1 LIFLPNQN
9 GPDAQAQER
18 TPSSGESGMSESV
31 RFEDKVVIV
40 TGAGGGLGRAHAL
53 LFARHGARVVVNDL
67 GGSAHGEGANASAAD
82 RVVAEIRESGGQAVA
97 NHDSVTDGD
106 KIVQNALDAFGRID
120 VVVNNAGI
128 LRDKS
133 FAKMEDADWDLV
145 YRVHV
150 EGAYKVTRAGWPHLR
165 EQNYGRVIFTSST
178 SGIYGNFGQSNYG
191 MAKLGLYGLT
201 RTLALEGRK
210 NNILVNAI
218 APTGGTRMTEG
229 LIPASVFELLKPELV
244 SPLVVYL
251 GSEQCQDSA
260 GLYEVGGGWVGKVR
274 WERSLGAGFDP
285 RAGFTPEDVAAQWSA
300 IGDFTD
306 AAHPAD
312 NVEALKEMMA
322 NLQRF
327 GS

>member
-1 LIFLPNQN
+1 
-9 GPDAQAQER
+9 
-18 TPSSGESGMSESV
+18 MSNAI

-67 GGSAHGEGANASAAD
+67 GGSAHGEGASQSAAD
-82 RVVAEIRESGGQAVA
+82 RVVAEILEAGGQAVA
-97 NHDSVTDGD
+97 NHDSVTDGAR
-106 KIVQNALDAFGRID
+106 IVEHALDAFGRVD

-133 FAKMEDADWDLV
+133 FVKMEDADWDLV

-150 EGAYKVTRAGWPHLR
+150 EGAYKVTHAAWPHLR

-178 SGIYGNFGQSNYG
+178 SGIYGNFGQANYAT
-191 MAKLGLYGLT
+191 AKLGLYGLT

-210 NNILVNAI
+210 SNILVNAI
-218 APTGGTRMTEG
+218 APTGATRMTEG
-229 LIPASVFELLKPELV
+229 LLPPEVFELLKPELV

-251 GSEQCQDSA
+251 GSEQCRDSA
-260 GLYEVGGGWVGKVR
+260 GLFEVGGGWIGKVR

-285 RAGFTPEDVAAQWSA
+285 RTGFSPEDVAQHWQA
-300 IGDFTD
+300 INDFSD
-306 AAHPAD
+306 AAHPQD
-312 NVEALKEMMA
+312 NLEALKEMMA
-322 NLQRF
+322 NLEKF
-327 GS
+327 AL

>member
-1 LIFLPNQN
+1 
-9 GPDAQAQER
+9 
-18 TPSSGESGMSESV
+18 MSEPV

-53 LFARHGARVVVNDL
+53 LFASHGARVVVNDL

-82 RVVAEIRESGGQAVA
+82 RVVAEIIAAGGTAVA

-120 VVVNNAGI
+120 VLVNNAGI
-128 LRDKS
+128 LRDKT

-150 EGAYKVTRAGWPHLR
+150 EGSYKVTHAAWPHLR

-229 LIPASVFELLKPELV
+229 LIPAQVFELLKPELI

-251 GSEQCQDSA
+251 GSEQCQDSG
-260 GLYEVGGGWVGKVR
+260 GLFEVGGGWIGKVR

-285 RAGFTPEDVAAQWSA
+285 LVGFSPDDVAAQWQT
-300 IGDFTD
+300 INDFTE
-306 AAHPAD
+306 AAHPRD
-312 NVEALKEMMA
+312 NVEALKEMMV
-322 NLQRF
+322 NLQKYTK
-327 GS
+327 

>member
-1 LIFLPNQN
+1 MS
-9 GPDAQAQER
+9 DAI
-18 TPSSGESGMSESV
+18 
-31 RFEDKVVIV
+31 RFQDQVVIV

-53 LFARHGARVVVNDL
+53 LFAKHGAKVVVNDL
-67 GGSAHGEGANASAAD
+67 GGSTHGEGANASAAD
-82 RVVAEIRESGGQAVA
+82 KVVAEIRAAGGEAVA

-106 KIVQNALDAFGRID
+106 KIVQCALDSFGRID

-133 FAKMEDADWDLV
+133 FHKMEDADWDLV
-145 YRVHV
+145 YKVHV
-150 EGAYKVTRAGWPHLR
+150 EGAYKVTRAAWEHLR
-165 EQNYGRVIFTSST
+165 EQQYGRVIFTAST

-201 RTLALEGRK
+201 RTLAIEGRK
-210 NNILVNAI
+210 NNVLVNAI

-229 LIPASVFELLKPELV
+229 LIPPQVFEQLKPELV

-251 GSEQCQDSA
+251 GSDQCQDTG

-285 RAGFTPEDVAAQWSA
+285 KTGFSPEDVADSWKQ
-300 IGDFTD
+300 IGDFEG
-306 AAHPAD
+306 AVHPDD
-312 NVEALKEMMA
+312 NVTALREMMA
-322 NLQRF
+322 NLQKHA
-327 GS
+327 G

>member
-1 LIFLPNQN
+1 MT
-9 GPDAQAQER
+9 DAI
-18 TPSSGESGMSESV
+18 

-40 TGAGGGLGRAHAL
+40 TGAGGGLGGAHAL
-53 LFARHGARVVVNDL
+53 LFARHGAKVVVNDL
-67 GGSAHGEGANASAAD
+67 GGSTQGDGANSSAAD
-82 RVVAEIRESGGQAVA
+82 RVVEEIRQAGGTAVA

-106 KIVQNALDAFGRID
+106 CIVQQALDSFGRID

-128 LRDKS
+128 LRDKT
-133 FAKMEDADWDLV
+133 FHKMEDADWDLV

-150 EGAYKVTRAGWPHLR
+150 EGAYKVTRAAWPHMR
-165 EQNYGRVIFTSST
+165 EQNYGRVIFTAST

-210 NNILVNAI
+210 NNVLVNAI

-229 LIPASVFELLKPELV
+229 LIPPQVFEQLKPELV

-251 GSEQCQDSA
+251 ASEQCQETS
-260 GLYEVGGGWVGKVR
+260 GLFEVGGGWMGKVR
-274 WERSLGAGFDP
+274 WERSLGVGFDP
-285 RAGFTPEDVAAQWSA
+285 QSGFDAEDVAAQWQQ
-300 IGDFTD
+300 ICNFEN

-312 NVEALKEMMA
+312 NMEALKEMMA
-322 NLQRF
+322 NLQKYA
-327 GS
+327 G

>member
-1 LIFLPNQN
+1 
-9 GPDAQAQER
+9 
-18 TPSSGESGMSESV
+18 MSESV
-31 RFEDKVVIV
+31 RFDDNVVIV

-82 RVVAEIRESGGQAVA
+82 RVVAEIRALGGQAVA

-106 KIVQNALDAFGRID
+106 KIVQHALDVFGRVD

-133 FAKMEDADWDLV
+133 FAKMEDPDWDLV

-150 EGAYKVTRAGWPHLR
+150 EGAYKVTRAAWPHLR

-251 GSEQCQDSA
+251 ASEQCQDSA

-285 RAGFTPEDVAAQWSA
+285 REGFSPEDVAAQWGVIS
-300 IGDFTD
+300 DFNG

-322 NLQRF
+322 NLQKF
-327 GS
+327 AV

>member
-1 LIFLPNQN
+1 MLVLT
-9 GPDAQAQER
+9 PDGLR
-18 TPSSGESGMSESV
+18 TQDRAGIIIRGSDMSESMD
-31 RFEDKVVIV
+31 FEGKVVIV

-53 LFARHGARVVVNDL
+53 LFARHGARVIVNDL

-82 RVVAEIRESGGQAVA
+82 RVVAEIRDAGGEAVA

-106 KIVQNALDAFGRID
+106 KIVQNALDTYGRVD

-133 FAKMEDADWDLV
+133 FAKMEDTDWDLV

-150 EGAYKVTRAGWPHLR
+150 EGAYKVTRAAWPHLR
-165 EQNYGRVIFTSST
+165 EQNYGRIIFTSST
-178 SGIYGNFGQSNYG
+178 SGIYGNFGQANYG

-201 RTLALEGRK
+201 RTLAIEGRK

-244 SPLVVYL
+244 SPLVVFL
-251 GSEQCQDSA
+251 GSEQCPDSG
-260 GLYEVGGGWVGKVR
+260 GLYEVGGGWMGKVR

-285 RAGFTPEDVAAQWSA
+285 HAGFSPQDVAAQWAS
-300 IGDFTD
+300 ISDFSN

-312 NVEALKEMMA
+312 SAEALKEMMA

-327 GS
+327 G

>member
-1 LIFLPNQN
+1 MTQPI
-9 GPDAQAQER
+9 
-18 TPSSGESGMSESV
+18 

-67 GGSAHGEGANASAAD
+67 GGTAQGDGASSSAAD
-82 RVVAEIRESGGQAVA
+82 QVVEEIRQAGGTAVA
-97 NHDSVTDGD
+97 NHDSVTDGER
-106 KIVQNALDAFGRID
+106 IVEQALDSFGRVD

-128 LRDKS
+128 LRDRT
-133 FAKMEDADWDLV
+133 FHKMEDADWDLV

-150 EGAYKVTRAGWPHLR
+150 EGAYKVTRAAWPLMR
-165 EQNYGRVIFTSST
+165 EQGHGRVIFTAST
-178 SGIYGNFGQSNYG
+178 SGIYGNFGQANYG

-210 NNILVNAI
+210 SNILVNAI

-229 LIPASVFELLKPELV
+229 LIPPQVFEQLKPELV

-251 GSEQCQDSA
+251 ASEQCQDSG
-260 GLYEVGGGWVGKVR
+260 GLFEVGGGWMGKVR
-274 WERSLGAGFDP
+274 WERSLGVGFDP
-285 RAGFTPEDVAAQWSA
+285 RTGFAAEDVATNWAR
-300 IGDFTD
+300 ICDFQD

-312 NVEALKEMMA
+312 NLEALREMMA
-322 NLQRF
+322 NLQKYA
-327 GS
+327 G

>member
-1 LIFLPNQN
+1 MT
-9 GPDAQAQER
+9 DAI
-18 TPSSGESGMSESV
+18 

-40 TGAGGGLGRAHAL
+40 TGAGGGLGRGHAL
-53 LFARHGARVVVNDL
+53 LFARHGAKVVVNDL
-67 GGSAHGEGANASAAD
+67 GGSTQGDGANSSAAD
-82 RVVAEIRESGGQAVA
+82 RVVEEIRQAGGTAVA

-106 KIVQNALDAFGRID
+106 RIVQQALDSFGRID

-128 LRDKS
+128 LRDKT
-133 FAKMEDADWDLV
+133 FHKMEDADWDLV

-150 EGAYKVTRAGWPHLR
+150 EGAYKVTRAAWPHMR
-165 EQNYGRVIFTSST
+165 EQNYGRVIFTAST

-210 NNILVNAI
+210 NNVLVNAI

-229 LIPASVFELLKPELV
+229 LIPPQVFEQLKPELV

-251 GSEQCQDSA
+251 ASEQCQETS
-260 GLYEVGGGWVGKVR
+260 GLFEVGGGWMGKVR
-274 WERSLGAGFDP
+274 WERSLGVGFDPQAGFD
-285 RAGFTPEDVAAQWSA
+285 AEDVAAQWQH
-300 IGDFTD
+300 ICNFEN

-312 NVEALKEMMA
+312 NMEALKEMMA
-322 NLQRF
+322 NLQKYA
-327 GS
+327 G

>member
-1 LIFLPNQN
+1 
-9 GPDAQAQER
+9 
-18 TPSSGESGMSESV
+18 MSESV
-31 RFEDKVVIV
+31 RFEGNVVIV

-53 LFARHGARVVVNDL
+53 LFAKHGARVIVNDL

-82 RVVAEIRESGGQAVA
+82 RVVAEIREAGGEAVA

-106 KIVQNALDAFGRID
+106 KIVQNALDAFGRVD

-150 EGAYKVTRAGWPHLR
+150 EGAYKVTRAAWPHLR
-165 EQNYGRVIFTSST
+165 DQGYGRIIFTSST
-178 SGIYGNFGQSNYG
+178 SGIYGNFGQANYG

-201 RTLALEGRK
+201 RTLAVEGRK

-260 GLYEVGGGWVGKVR
+260 GLYEVGGGWIGKVR

-285 RAGFTPEDVAAQWSA
+285 HAGFSPEDVAAQWQTIS
-300 IGDFTD
+300 DFSD
-306 AAHPAD
+306 AVHPAD

-327 GS
+327 A

>member
-1 LIFLPNQN
+1 MS
-9 GPDAQAQER
+9 DAI
-18 TPSSGESGMSESV
+18 
-31 RFEDKVVIV
+31 RFEDQVVIV

-53 LFARHGARVVVNDL
+53 LFAKHGAKVVVNDL
-67 GGSAHGEGANASAAD
+67 GGSTHGEGANASAAD
-82 RVVAEIRESGGQAVA
+82 KVVAEIKAAGGQAVA
-97 NHDSVTDGD
+97 NHDSVTDGG
-106 KIVQNALDAFGRID
+106 KIVQCALDSFGRVD

-133 FAKMEDADWDLV
+133 FHKMEDADWDLV
-145 YRVHV
+145 YKVHV
-150 EGAYKVTRAGWPHLR
+150 EGAYKVTRAAWEHLR
-165 EQNYGRVIFTSST
+165 EQQYGRVIFTAST

-201 RTLALEGRK
+201 RTLAIEGRK

-229 LIPASVFELLKPELV
+229 LIPPQVFEQLKPELV

-251 GSEQCQDSA
+251 GSRACQDTS

-285 RAGFTPEDVAAQWSA
+285 RTGFSPEDVAASWKQ
-300 IGDFTD
+300 IGDF
-306 AAHPAD
+306 AGAVHPDD
-312 NVEALKEMMA
+312 NVTALREMMA
-322 NLQRF
+322 NLQKYA
-327 GS
+327 G

>member
-1 LIFLPNQN
+1 MS
-9 GPDAQAQER
+9 
-18 TPSSGESGMSESV
+18 PSI

-53 LFARHGARVVVNDL
+53 LFARHGAQVVVNDL
-67 GGSAHGEGANASAAD
+67 GGSAQGEGANASAAD
-82 RVVAEIRESGGQAVA
+82 RVVAEIRAAGGVAVA

-106 KIVQNALDAFGRID
+106 KIVQNALDAFGRVD
-120 VVVNNAGI
+120 VLVNNAGI

-145 YRVHV
+145 YRVHL
-150 EGAYKVTRAGWPHLR
+150 EGAYKVTHAAWPHLR

-178 SGIYGNFGQSNYG
+178 SGIYGNFGQSNYAT
-191 MAKLGLYGLT
+191 AKLGLYGLT

-229 LIPASVFELLKPELV
+229 LIPPQVFELLKPELI

-251 GSEQCQDSA
+251 GSEHCQDTSA
-260 GLYEVGGGWVGKVR
+260 LFEVGGGWIGKVR
-274 WERSLGAGFDP
+274 WERSLGACFDP
-285 RAGFTPEDVAAQWSA
+285 VAGFSPEDVASQWSRVN
-300 IGDFTD
+300 DFSD
-306 AAHPAD
+306 AVHPQD
-312 NVEALKEMMA
+312 NVQALEEMMA
-322 NLQRF
+322 NLQKF
-327 GS
+327 MQA

>member
-1 LIFLPNQN
+1 
-9 GPDAQAQER
+9 
-18 TPSSGESGMSESV
+18 MSNAI

-67 GGSAHGEGANASAAD
+67 GGSAHGEGASQSAAD
-82 RVVAEIRESGGQAVA
+82 RVVAEILEAGGQAVA
-97 NHDSVTDGD
+97 NHDSVTDGAR
-106 KIVQNALDAFGRID
+106 IVEHALDAFGRVD

-133 FAKMEDADWDLV
+133 FVKMEDADWDLV

-150 EGAYKVTRAGWPHLR
+150 EGAYKVTHAAWPHLR

-178 SGIYGNFGQSNYG
+178 SGIYGNFGQANYAT
-191 MAKLGLYGLT
+191 AKLGLYGLT

-218 APTGGTRMTEG
+218 APTGATRMTEG
-229 LIPASVFELLKPELV
+229 LLPPEVFELLKPELV

-251 GSEQCQDSA
+251 GSEQCRDSA
-260 GLYEVGGGWVGKVR
+260 GLFEVGGGWIGKVR

-285 RAGFTPEDVAAQWSA
+285 RTGFSPEDVAQHWQA
-300 IGDFTD
+300 INDFSD
-306 AAHPAD
+306 AAHPQD
-312 NVEALKEMMA
+312 NLEALKEMMA
-322 NLQRF
+322 NLEKVAV
-327 GS
+327 

>member
-1 LIFLPNQN
+1 
-9 GPDAQAQER
+9 
-18 TPSSGESGMSESV
+18 MSNAI

-67 GGSAHGEGANASAAD
+67 GGSAHGEGASQSAAD
-82 RVVAEIRESGGQAVA
+82 RVVAEILEAGGQAVA
-97 NHDSVTDGD
+97 NHDSVTDGAR
-106 KIVQNALDAFGRID
+106 IVEHALDAFGRVD

-133 FAKMEDADWDLV
+133 FVKMEDADWDLV

-150 EGAYKVTRAGWPHLR
+150 EGAYKVTHAAWPHLR

-178 SGIYGNFGQSNYG
+178 SGIYGNFGQANYAT
-191 MAKLGLYGLT
+191 AKLGLYGLT

-218 APTGGTRMTEG
+218 APTGATRMTEG
-229 LIPASVFELLKPELV
+229 LLPPEVFELLKPEQV

-251 GSEQCQDSA
+251 GSEQCRDSA
-260 GLYEVGGGWVGKVR
+260 GLFEVGGGWIGKVR

-285 RAGFTPEDVAAQWSA
+285 RTGFSPEDVAQHWQA
-300 IGDFTD
+300 INDFSD
-306 AAHPAD
+306 AAHPQD
-312 NVEALKEMMA
+312 NLEALKEMMA
-322 NLQRF
+322 NL
-327 GS
+327 GKVAV

>member
-1 LIFLPNQN
+1 MS
-9 GPDAQAQER
+9 QAI
-18 TPSSGESGMSESV
+18 

-40 TGAGGGLGRAHAL
+40 TGAGGGLGRSHAL

-67 GGSAHGEGANASAAD
+67 GGSAQGEGANASAAD
-82 RVVAEIRESGGQAVA
+82 RVVAEIREAGGTAVA
-97 NHDSVTDGD
+97 NHDSVTDGG
-106 KIVQNALDAFGRID
+106 KIVQNALDAFGRVD

-150 EGAYKVTRAGWPHLR
+150 EGAYKVTHAAWPYLR

-178 SGIYGNFGQSNYG
+178 SGIYGNFGQSNYA

-218 APTGGTRMTEG
+218 APTGATRMTEG
-229 LIPASVFELLKPELV
+229 LLPPQIFELLKPELV

-251 GSEQCQDSA
+251 GSEACQESSA
-260 GLYEVGGGWVGKVR
+260 LYEVGGGWIGKAR
-274 WERSLGAGFDP
+274 WERSLGANFDP
-285 RAGFTPEDVAAQWSA
+285 RTGFSPEDVAAQWQ
-300 IGDFTD
+300 IINDFD
-306 AAHPAD
+306 NAVHPQD
-312 NVEALKEMMA
+312 NIEALAQMMK
-322 NLQRF
+322 NLQTYT
-327 GS
+327 G

>member
-1 LIFLPNQN
+1 MLVLT
-9 GPDAQAQER
+9 PDGLR
-18 TPSSGESGMSESV
+18 TQDRAGIIIRGSDMSESMD
-31 RFEDKVVIV
+31 FEGKVVIV

-53 LFARHGARVVVNDL
+53 LFARHGARVIVNDL

-82 RVVAEIRESGGQAVA
+82 RVVAEIRDAGGEAVA

-106 KIVQNALDAFGRID
+106 KIVQNALDTYGRVD

-133 FAKMEDADWDLV
+133 FAKMEDTDWDLV

-150 EGAYKVTRAGWPHLR
+150 EGAYKVTRAAWPHLR
-165 EQNYGRVIFTSST
+165 EQNYGRIIFTSST
-178 SGIYGNFGQSNYG
+178 SGIYGNFGQANYG

-201 RTLALEGRK
+201 RTLAIEGRK

-244 SPLVVYL
+244 SPLVVFL
-251 GSEQCQDSA
+251 GSEQCPDSG
-260 GLYEVGGGWVGKVR
+260 GLYEVGGGWMGKVR

-285 RAGFTPEDVAAQWSA
+285 RAGFSPQDVAAQWAS
-300 IGDFTD
+300 ISDFSN
-306 AAHPAD
+306 AVHPAD
-312 NVEALKEMMA
+312 NAEALKEMMA
-322 NLQRF
+322 NLQRI
-327 GS
+327 G

>member
-1 LIFLPNQN
+1 MT
-9 GPDAQAQER
+9 DAI
-18 TPSSGESGMSESV
+18 

-53 LFARHGARVVVNDL
+53 LFARHGAKVVVNDL
-67 GGSAHGEGANASAAD
+67 GGSTQGDGANSSAAD
-82 RVVAEIRESGGQAVA
+82 RVVEEIRQAGGTAVA

-106 KIVQNALDAFGRID
+106 RIVQQALDSFGRID

-128 LRDKS
+128 LRDKT
-133 FAKMEDADWDLV
+133 FHKMEDADWDLV

-150 EGAYKVTRAGWPHLR
+150 EGAYKVTRAAWPHMR
-165 EQNYGRVIFTSST
+165 EQNYGRVIFTAST

-210 NNILVNAI
+210 NNVLVNAI

-229 LIPASVFELLKPELV
+229 LIPPQVFEQLKPELV

-251 GSEQCQDSA
+251 ASEQCQETS
-260 GLYEVGGGWVGKVR
+260 GLFEVGGGWMGKVR
-274 WERSLGAGFDP
+274 WERSLGVGFDPQAGFD
-285 RAGFTPEDVAAQWSA
+285 AEDVAAQWQQ
-300 IGDFTD
+300 ICNFEN

-312 NVEALKEMMA
+312 NMEALKEMMA
-322 NLQRF
+322 NLQKYA
-327 GS
+327 G

>member
-1 LIFLPNQN
+1 
-9 GPDAQAQER
+9 
-18 TPSSGESGMSESV
+18 MSESMD
-31 RFEDKVVIV
+31 FEGKVVIV

-53 LFARHGARVVVNDL
+53 LFARHGARVIVNDL
-67 GGSAHGEGANASAAD
+67 GGSAHGEGASASAAD
-82 RVVAEIRESGGQAVA
+82 RVVSEVRDAGGEAVA

-106 KIVQNALDAFGRID
+106 KIVQNALDTYGRVD

-133 FAKMEDADWDLV
+133 FAKMEDTDWDLV

-150 EGAYKVTRAGWPHLR
+150 EGAYKVTRAAWPHLR

-178 SGIYGNFGQSNYG
+178 SGIYGNFGQANYG

-201 RTLALEGRK
+201 RTLAIEGRK

-229 LIPASVFELLKPELV
+229 LIPASVFDLLKPELV

-251 GSEQCQDSA
+251 GSEQCHDSG
-260 GLYEVGGGWVGKVR
+260 GLYEVGGGWMGKVR

-285 RAGFTPEDVAAQWSA
+285 RAGFSPEDVAARWASISNFSNA
-300 IGDFTD
+300 V
-306 AAHPAD
+306 HPAD
-312 NVEALKEMMA
+312 TAEALKEMMA

-327 GS
+327 G

>member
-1 LIFLPNQN
+1 MLVLT
-9 GPDAQAQER
+9 PDGLKTQDRAGVIIR
-18 TPSSGESGMSESV
+18 GSDMSESMD
-31 RFEDKVVIV
+31 FEGKVVIV

-53 LFARHGARVVVNDL
+53 LFARHGARVIVNDL
-67 GGSAHGEGANASAAD
+67 GGSAHGEGASASAAD
-82 RVVAEIRESGGQAVA
+82 RVVAEVRDAGGEAVA

-106 KIVQNALDAFGRID
+106 KIVQNALDTYGRVD

-133 FAKMEDADWDLV
+133 FAKMEDTDWDLV

-150 EGAYKVTRAGWPHLR
+150 EGAYKVTRAAWPHLR

-178 SGIYGNFGQSNYG
+178 SGIYGNFGQANYG

-201 RTLALEGRK
+201 RTLAIEGRK
-210 NNILVNAI
+210 NNILINAI

-229 LIPASVFELLKPELV
+229 LIPASVFDLLKPELV

-251 GSEQCQDSA
+251 GSEQCHDSG
-260 GLYEVGGGWVGKVR
+260 GLYEVGGGWMGKVR

-285 RAGFTPEDVAAQWSA
+285 RAGFSPEDVAARWAS
-300 IGDFTD
+300 ISDFSN
-306 AAHPAD
+306 AVHPAD
-312 NVEALKEMMA
+312 TAEALKEMMA
-322 NLQRF
+322 NLQGF
-327 GS
+327 G

>member
-1 LIFLPNQN
+1 MT
-9 GPDAQAQER
+9 DAI
-18 TPSSGESGMSESV
+18 

-67 GGSAHGEGANASAAD
+67 GGSTQGEGANSSAAD
-82 RVVAEIRESGGQAVA
+82 RVVEEIRQAGGQAVA
-97 NHDSVTDGD
+97 NHDSVTDGAR
-106 KIVQNALDAFGRID
+106 IVQQALDTYGRID

-128 LRDKS
+128 LRDKT
-133 FAKMEDADWDLV
+133 FHKMEDADWDLV

-150 EGAYKVTRAGWPHLR
+150 EGSYKVTRAAWPHMR
-165 EQNYGRVIFTSST
+165 EQGFGRVIFTAST

-210 NNILVNAI
+210 NNVLVNAI

-229 LIPASVFELLKPELV
+229 LIPPQVFEQLKPELV

-251 GSEQCQDSA
+251 GSEQCQDTG
-260 GLYEVGGGWVGKVR
+260 GLFEVGGGWMGKVR
-274 WERSLGAGFDP
+274 WERSFGVGFDPKAGFD
-285 RAGFTPEDVAAQWSA
+285 AEDVAAQWQQ
-300 IGDFTD
+300 ICNFEN

-312 NVEALKEMMA
+312 NIEALKEMMA
-322 NLQRF
+322 NLQKHA
-327 GS
+327 G

>member
-1 LIFLPNQN
+1 
-9 GPDAQAQER
+9 
-18 TPSSGESGMSESV
+18 MSEPV

-53 LFARHGARVVVNDL
+53 LFAKHGARVVVNDL
-67 GGSAHGEGANASAAD
+67 GGSARGEGANASAAD
-82 RVVAEIRESGGQAVA
+82 RVVAEIREAGGTAIA

-128 LRDKS
+128 LRDKT
-133 FAKMEDADWDLV
+133 FAKMDDADWDLV

-150 EGAYKVTRAGWPHLR
+150 EGAYKVTHAAWPHMR
-165 EQNYGRVIFTSST
+165 EQNYGRVIFTAST

-229 LIPASVFELLKPELV
+229 LIPAAVFEMLKPELI
-244 SPLVVYL
+244 SPLVVFL
-251 GSEQCQDSA
+251 GSEQCTETS
-260 GLYEVGGGWVGKVR
+260 GLFEVGGGWIGKTR
-274 WERSLGAGFDP
+274 WERSIGAGFDP
-285 RAGFTPEDVAAQWSA
+285 RAGFSPEDVAASWDK
-300 IGDFTD
+300 IGDFEG
-306 AAHPAD
+306 ASHPKDTA
-312 NVEALKEMMA
+312 EALNEMMA
-322 NLQRF
+322 NLQRYAQ
-327 GS
+327 

>member
-1 LIFLPNQN
+1 
-9 GPDAQAQER
+9 
-18 TPSSGESGMSESV
+18 MSEAI
-31 RFEDKVVIV
+31 RFEDKVVVV

-53 LFARHGARVVVNDL
+53 LFARHGAKVVVNDL
-67 GGSAHGEGANASAAD
+67 GGSAQGEGANASAAD
-82 RVVAEIRESGGQAVA
+82 RVVEEIRQAGGTAVA
-97 NHDSVTDGD
+97 NHDSVTDGG
-106 KIVQNALDAFGRID
+106 KIVQQALDSFGRID

-128 LRDKS
+128 LRDKT
-133 FAKMEDADWDLV
+133 FHKMEDADWALV

-150 EGAYKVTRAGWPHLR
+150 EGAYKVTRAAWPHMR
-165 EQNYGRVIFTSST
+165 EQGYGRVIFTAST

-229 LIPASVFELLKPELV
+229 LIPPQVFEQLKPELV
-244 SPLVVYL
+244 SPLVVFL
-251 GSEQCQDSA
+251 ASEQCQETS
-260 GLYEVGGGWVGKVR
+260 GLFEVGGGWMGKVR

-285 RAGFTPEDVAAQWSA
+285 KAGFDAEDVAANWQQ
-300 IGDFTD
+300 ICDFEN

-312 NVEALKEMMA
+312 NMEALKEMMA
-322 NLQRF
+322 NLQKHA
-327 GS
+327 G

>member
-1 LIFLPNQN
+1 
-9 GPDAQAQER
+9 
-18 TPSSGESGMSESV
+18 MSEPV

-53 LFARHGARVVVNDL
+53 LFAKHGARVVVNDL
-67 GGSAHGEGANASAAD
+67 GGSTHGEGANASAAD
-82 RVVAEIRESGGQAVA
+82 RVVAEIREAGGTAVA

-128 LRDKS
+128 LRDKT

-150 EGAYKVTRAGWPHLR
+150 EGAYKVTRAAWSHMR
-165 EQNYGRVIFTSST
+165 EQNFGRVIFTAST

-210 NNILVNAI
+210 NNIFVNAI

-229 LIPASVFELLKPELV
+229 LIPAQVFDMLKPELI
-244 SPLVVYL
+244 SPLVVFL
-251 GSEQCQDSA
+251 GSEQCQETS
-260 GLYEVGGGWVGKVR
+260 GLFEVGGGWVGKTR
-274 WERSLGAGFDP
+274 WERSIGAGFDP
-285 RAGFTPEDVAAQWSA
+285 RAGFSPEDVAANWQT
-300 IGDFTD
+300 ICDFEG
-306 AAHPAD
+306 ASHPQD
-312 NVEALKEMMA
+312 TIEALKEMMQ
-322 NLQRF
+322 NLQKY
-327 GS
+327 SA